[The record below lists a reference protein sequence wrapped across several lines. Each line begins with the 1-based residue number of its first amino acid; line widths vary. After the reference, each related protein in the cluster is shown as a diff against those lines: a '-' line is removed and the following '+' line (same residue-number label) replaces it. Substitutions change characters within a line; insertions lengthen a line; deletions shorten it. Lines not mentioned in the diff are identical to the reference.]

1 MAIWLHE
8 LKLFLRQRMAV
19 PLLLLTLAVAS
30 AAVGAGVAEVSRQ
43 HDVIERIQP
52 QQSAD
57 ETAVAAFVT
66 VGGDPGNAAYYTF
79 HATWDEPAPLAFA
92 ALGQRDVA
100 PYVLRV
106 RALSLE
112 SQIHEGENYNAE
124 MALPGRFDWAFVLIY
139 LAPLFL
145 IALLHDLRSGERE
158 AGRMVMIQAMVRS
171 EGALW
176 LRRVTWRVGLTYLAL
191 CVPFVVGALVMAAPP
206 GEVLATLGLAALYV
220 LFWTLLALLVAR
232 LKFGSVTNATSLA
245 ATWLVLTLVL
255 PGLALLAI
263 NSAIPVRQGIEL
275 TLAQRELVHAGW
287 DRPREETMQAFFREH
302 PEWQDTPPVEGGFHW
317 KWYYAFQH
325 LGDVGVAGQTEAYRA
340 GLEARDSLTRRIG
353 YLLPA
358 IGVQVGLHRL
368 AETDLAAQ
376 LAYQDRIREFHAE
389 LRRFYYP
396 YIFNEVP
403 FTAADFAIA
412 PRWGAREGQIKQAHR
427 ADDFL
432 RIDRPIGGTPPRD
445 PVATAY
451 ALLPG
456 RGITS
461 RRHQVRG

>member
-8 LKLFLRQRMAV
+8 LKLFLRQRMAL

-30 AAVGAGVAEVSRQ
+30 SAVVAGVAEVSRQ

-52 QQSAD
+52 QQAED
-57 ETAVAAFVT
+57 EAAVAAFVT
-66 VGGDPGNAAYYTF
+66 VSGDPGSAAYYTF
-79 HATWDEPAPLAFA
+79 HATWDEPSPLAFA

-124 MALPGRFDWAFVLIY
+124 TALPGRFDWAFVLIY

-158 AGRMVMIQAMVRS
+158 AGRMAMIQSMVRS
-171 EGALW
+171 ERSLW
-176 LRRVTWRVGLTYLAL
+176 LRRVAWRVGLTYLAL
-191 CVPFVVGALVMAAPP
+191 STPFAIGAAIMAAPAS
-206 GEVLATLGLAALYV
+206 EVLAMLGLAALYV
-220 LFWTLLALLVAR
+220 LFWAVLALLVAR
-232 LKFGSVTNATSLA
+232 LKFGSVTNAASLA

-263 NSAIPVRQGIEL
+263 NAAIPVRQGVEL

-287 DRPREETMQAFFREH
+287 DRPKEETMQDFFQVH
-302 PEWQDTPPVEGGFHW
+302 PEWRDTPPVGLGFHY

-325 LGDVGVAGQTEAYRA
+325 MGDVGVAEQTTAYRA
-340 GLEARDSLTRRIG
+340 GLEARDGWTRRIG

-358 IGVQVGLHRL
+358 VGVQVGLHRL

-376 LAYQDRIREFHAE
+376 MAYQDRIRAFHDR
-389 LRRFYYP
+389 LRTFYYP
-396 YIFNEVP
+396 YVFNDVT
-403 FTAADFAIA
+403 FTMDDFARA
-412 PRWGAREGQIKQAHR
+412 PRWGQTTTG
-427 ADDFL
+427 
-432 RIDRPIGGTPPRD
+432 D
-445 PVATAY
+445 P
-451 ALLPG
+451 
-456 RGITS
+456 S
-461 RRHQVRG
+461 